1 MWEDMQVVVRALFP
15 GLMLLRLADKS
26 EPSMDKLYIYIRRM
40 DIALE
45 RSWVLLNQ
53 VEDHYTGGST
63 GDSGH
68 ILRNRAKYFL
78 RNEKDIADVENEFK
92 YSRYD
97 SDEGDSDSDVSSIES
112 TNEADPNSDSD
123 DSTVTSTKELEK
135 ENNRL
140 GNKMI
145 VFWNAGKKINFGC
158 CYYSMDG
165 KPITRHNAGCSKPRR
180 RTQECS

>member
-1 MWEDMQVVVRALFP
+1 
-15 GLMLLRLADKS
+15 
-26 EPSMDKLYIYIRRM
+26 
-40 DIALE
+40 
-45 RSWVLLNQ
+45 

-68 ILRNRAKYFL
+68 ILRNMAKYFL

-145 VFWNAGKKINFGC
+145 VFWNARKKN
-158 CYYSMDG
+158 
-165 KPITRHNAGCSKPRR
+165 
-180 RTQECS
+180 